1 MFSYK
6 FSFKEGKSKEAPLI
20 VIPSFEDNTS
30 QIIEKAKLLT
40 DKDFSILTIY
50 GFEWNNNLSPYKAS
64 AIFKGASDFNGE
76 ALTINGVAYDY
87 KGIQPELNVG
97 NNVFYLESKH

>member
-30 QIIEKAKLLT
+30 QILEKVKLLT

-50 GFEWNNNLSPYKAS
+50 G
-64 AIFKGASDFNGE
+64 
-76 ALTINGVAYDY
+76 
-87 KGIQPELNVG
+87 
-97 NNVFYLESKH
+97 